1 VNRLPIPDFFDD
13 HVALHALSQ
22 NTRVGSYPHL
32 QPYVDAMR
40 GGYLQYIAAAGNAS
54 MVHAVPIPDEI
65 GKYLLGHYNS
75 PNTDLLHIKEL
86 RSRSEVNTCPMC
98 GSLHSGTLDHLLPKT
113 DYPEFAVFGM
123 NLVPACKCNGL
134 RSTHLIG
141 AHDGE
146 RILHPYFDNVLGER
160 LLAAR
165 FTELGP
171 IPVASLRVLLPPD
184 DESFPAVKFHMD
196 NVVSKTG
203 VLQFVMRTWAKL
215 IRRPGQ
221 LSTELAQNPS
231 SKGELRMTLEK
242 ELFRLDEFHESR
254 NNWLSIFVCGL
265 LDEDVLEWLYAQ
277 FSRPGRFRDDPLLT
291 V

>member
-1 VNRLPIPDFFDD
+1 
-13 HVALHALSQ
+13 
-22 NTRVGSYPHL
+22 
-32 QPYVDAMR
+32 
-40 GGYLQYIAAAGNAS
+40 
-54 MVHAVPIPDEI
+54 
-65 GKYLLGHYNS
+65 
-75 PNTDLLHIKEL
+75 
-86 RSRSEVNTCPMC
+86 
-98 GSLHSGTLDHLLPKT
+98 
-113 DYPEFAVFGM
+113 
-123 NLVPACKCNGL
+123 
-134 RSTHLIG
+134 
-141 AHDGE
+141 
-146 RILHPYFDNVLGER
+146 
-160 LLAAR
+160 
-165 FTELGP
+165 
-171 IPVASLRVLLPPD
+171 
-184 DESFPAVKFHMD
+184 MD